1 MDTIKD
7 EGLITCTLIIANIFI
22 VHEEIVDN
30 SLAVWIKFL
39 MCQWESYA
47 AYNIFFML
55 YSNQNFVFIIEYKES
70 LKIEIS
76 KQIFVC

>member
-1 MDTIKD
+1 MGD
-7 EGLITCTLIIANIFI
+7 G
-22 VHEEIVDN
+22 
-30 SLAVWIKFL
+30 
-39 MCQWESYA
+39 YA
-47 AYNIFFML
+47 AHNIFFML